1 VNGPELP
8 RRLEEPNCAIIII
21 IISKSSRIFRP
32 VLFFFL
38 ATKVS
43 MLALTADGG
52 GWYFEMG
59 RWAGMMA
66 NSKRRQPQPS
76 CNASACLHAANSQL
90 VMCNRSAIHLSR
102 LDQEYPSARNAS
114 GVESGFHWSVSGHV
128 MFLGENPL

>member
-8 RRLEEPNCAIIII
+8 RRLEEPNCAITIII
-21 IISKSSRIFRP
+21 QRVREFSD
-32 VLFFFL
+32 LFFSFFL